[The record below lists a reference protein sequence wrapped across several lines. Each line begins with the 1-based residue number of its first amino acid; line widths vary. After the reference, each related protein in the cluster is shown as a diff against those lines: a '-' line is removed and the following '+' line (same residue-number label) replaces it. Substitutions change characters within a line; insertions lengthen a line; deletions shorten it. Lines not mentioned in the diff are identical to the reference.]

1 MIEIKN
7 FTVTKN
13 NKKEKDTQPDRTLS
27 TNLGDR
33 ENPNWVYIANGWVK
47 TNTKNEQYLSVEMTK
62 PYQDKTGY
70 VIVSTVELEAL
81 KKENETLRMK
91 LNSPMG
97 QDYPIPTSEMEE
109 AHSNVIRDEDGNVI
123 DIGEIAF

>member
-1 MIEIKN
+1 MIEITN

-13 NKKEKDTQPDRTLS
+13 HKKETEAQPDRTLS
-27 TNLGDR
+27 TNLGDK

-47 TNTKNEQYLSVEMTK
+47 TNTKNEQYLSVQMTK

-97 QDYPIPTSEMEE
+97 NDYPIPTKEMED
-109 AHSNVIRDEDGNVI
+109 AHSNVIRDEDGNVV
-123 DIGEIAF
+123 DFGNEF